1 MTEATIVTTSASRTP
16 HQIWLRVR
24 GLLLTLLILI
34 VAGITFAAVG
44 SGDQHGRLDPRS
56 ADPYGSR
63 AVAELLTD
71 RGVSVSVATTLDE
84 ATGASGPDTT
94 LLVAGPNLLT
104 AHQQLRLRTATGD
117 AAGRTV
123 LVAPGPPSVTRLAPG
138 VRADPASRVTAR
150 TPDCEFP
157 AARTAGTADAGGNR
171 YTTDVHGATACYPD
185 NGLPTLLV
193 LPGRGTGDTVLLGSP
208 DILHNDRLDL
218 EGNASLA
225 LQLLGSRPHLVW
237 YLPSLTDPSAA
248 EGDAN
253 GGSEDG
259 SREDESGGERGFIG
273 LIPSGWL
280 WGTLQLALAAGL
292 TAVWRARRLGPLVTE
307 PLPVAIPASESTVG
321 RARLY
326 RKANARDR
334 AAEALRSATR
344 TRIAPLLGVSSRDTR
359 SPEVL
364 LPAVSARLATTG
376 SDLRTLLFGP
386 APADDAA
393 LVLLTDQLDALERE
407 VRTS

>member
-1 MTEATIVTTSASRTP
+1 MTEATTITTSASRTP
-16 HQIWLRVR
+16 HQIWLRGR
-24 GLLLTLLILI
+24 GLLLALLILV

-63 AVAELLTD
+63 AVAELLED
-71 RGVSVSVATTLDE
+71 RGVSVSVVTTLDD
-84 ATGASGPDTT
+84 ARGAAGPDTT

-104 AHQQLRLRTATGD
+104 AYQQQRLRSAVGD

-123 LVAPGPPSVTRLAPG
+123 LVAPGPPSVTGLAPG
-138 VRADPASRVTAR
+138 VRADSASRVTAR
-150 TPDCEFP
+150 PPHCALP
-157 AARTAGTADAGGNR
+157 AARTAGTADTGGIR
-171 YTTDVHGATACYPD
+171 YATDVPGATTCYPD

-193 LPGRGTGDTVLLGSP
+193 LPGRGTGDTVLLGSA
-208 DILHNDRLDL
+208 DILHNSELDE

-237 YLPSLTDPSAA
+237 YLPSLTDPSAG
-248 EGDAN
+248 GDTN
-253 GGSEDG
+253 GGSGDG
-259 SREDESGGERGFIG
+259 SSEDESSGESAFID

-280 WGTLQLALAAGL
+280 WGTLQLAVAAGL

-307 PLPVAIPASESTVG
+307 QLPVAIRASESTVG

-334 AAEALRSATR
+334 AADALRAATR

-364 LPAVSARLATTG
+364 LPAVSARVTTTHG
-376 SDLRTLLFGP
+376 DLHTLLFGP